1 MDNCKKISVIIEYS
15 EEKKAVVIKKI
26 VFFYNDFAPIVEEFN
41 GISHLSIINDF
52 IKNSGLDGI
61 HSAIESGLISV
72 ISSSREKEMNSL
84 QGEILEEQKRIGE
97 LLTGIIEYAI
107 DKKEKSGDVL
117 SSEYRELAD
126 YFRKSILRN
135 KGQLPPVGLKE
146 IENLAANNEM
156 IREIENARA
165 KMLSGELK
173 EKEYED
179 IYSKYREKLTEEIL
193 KKNTLVNESLNENK
207 KEKSG
212 DVLSSEYRELADYF
226 RKSIL
231 RNKGQL
237 PPVGLKEIENLAAN
251 NEMIREIENARA
263 KMLSGE
269 LKEKEYEDIYSKYR
283 EKLTEEILKKNT
295 LVNES
300 LNENKKENVKTN
312 IGMYGK
318 TSNMSF
324 NEAQKNLNMLNKL
337 DWRSYE
343 GTPVY
348 DEMLNLWEESVATIA
363 DSIYGKQ
370 DAKLKQGENWYSN
383 LLNAAKYYGSSNV
396 SSNSNSWDNF
406 VNAVYGIERVNVEN
420 FSNSINSNNQIQ
432 YNKESSQNYDNISII
447 YDHSD
452 DKLNIKGIVIFS
464 EQHGP
469 IIEKYDPNKHL
480 PIIGNL
486 IKKSG
491 YNLSKQGLID
501 TIKAGRINL
510 VSLNKQKEMTEL
522 ESKISKNQSSSL
534 QSTISHE
541 NNKKEKIFS
550 KSDQELI
557 EYLNKFMLRENG
569 KLSVEDTKRIE
580 ELAKING
587 KIKALE
593 DARMLYLSG
602 QMSKDSF
609 ERILGVPVRQLERKI
624 LNQNSHLE
632 NKEIPTAPLK
642 TLKPNNLY
650 SKPEDWAEQHKPFYY
665 VHDDSSSKL
674 DSTNS
679 KAPISADT
687 VLSRKNTEVKP
698 NGENITASPEVK
710 LNRVNAPISAAATLD
725 RKNTEVKLDRGNV
738 SIPTAA
744 TLDRKNTEAKLDREN
759 VLIPAAAT
767 LDRKNTEAKLDR
779 GNVSVPAT
787 AALDRKNTEAK
798 LDRGNVSIPATATL
812 DRKNTE
818 AKLDRGNVSIPATAA
833 LNRKKTEI
841 KPNSEDY
848 SATAVIPNSLADSS
862 GIKLQKKSLGERA
875 KGIDSSSDEVKNV
888 PVGKEKISVR
898 LKKRWK
904 KIVAAIVATA
914 SLISAGIFGSKLL
927 GKKNQPI
934 QSIPGFQHN
943 QNSGENK
950 NDFDLNS
957 TLEYYF
963 NTMNVPIATRN
974 FILQENVQQFLSQYS
989 NINQLSEV
997 LSALCY
1003 GYESNIL
1010 SSTVGNFR
1018 LDEDGQKYLR
1028 FFTNDFLC
1036 AKVIVNNYT
1045 PEQMLAVF
1053 GNSKVSYEQI
1063 MDGFKSYCNTVATY
1077 GTTATKTLPFKYLTN
1092 GDSVATEALNE
1103 LFDKLSIVNRNRMNG
1118 SLTSKHTDDFIVAVD
1133 NFFVHD
1139 DQKLK
1144 LSEGIKTV
1152 AASLVNSYVIMQDN
1166 FANGEAL
1173 YLHETHGLSKAGI
1186 NLLSPDEKEL
1196 DGTIISENKDS
1207 LLNNIYLLYADDAL
1221 VNQNCLTQKQ
1231 ILLNNIN
1238 EMYKLSNADV
1248 THVMTSF
1255 ANLLYQNGLHEY
1267 GNEISQG
1274 HYSQELLDKI
1284 EAANPA
1290 LASEIDAFEQS
1301 MRASYNNKYISYEVT
1316 TNGVDEL
1323 LGIKGLTNDYNWF
1336 INIREQ
1342 MAYNNYNYD
1351 LISGKRYGAISSAYD
1366 GTFDVPAP
1374 KVTVTKTQENVEYD
1388 ELSSSEKD
1396 IADEQREDLIQTEQE
1411 KLDEQKTEAEKAA
1424 QELIEKIES
1433 GEITTQEQGEEFFEQ
1448 HGGGTL
1454 EPGLVEQVIE
1464 DFTNPELT
1472 EKIDKE
1478 NEERTEAERI
1488 AAEEAAEKEKEE
1500 QAERYQEQLE
1510 LIQQGSSIGGG
1521 QDQEEPD
1528 YSGNPNAGDEQPYV
1542 EPQVSSPEVEELTED
1557 YTDSQSVE
1565 DVQPSDDYFATDP
1578 NLGNAVVDEQP
1589 YIAPQVSSSEV
1600 EELTEDYTDSQSVED
1615 EQSYVEP
1622 QVSSPEVEELTEDYT
1637 DSQSVEDVQPS
1648 DDYFATDPNLGNA
1661 VVDEQPYIAPQVSS
1675 SEVEELTEDYTDS
1688 QSVED
1693 EQSYVEPQVSSPE
1706 VEELTEDY
1714 TDSQSVED
1722 VQPSDDYFAT
1732 DPNLGN
1738 TAIDEQPY
1746 VESPTS
1752 TDVATFTDLEVQE
1765 LQGLLEE
1772 ISPEEIVDVQVVGRS
1787 R

>member
-193 KKNTLVNESLNENK
+193 KKNTLVNESL
-207 KEKSG
+207 
-212 DVLSSEYRELADYF
+212 
-226 RKSIL
+226 
-231 RNKGQL
+231 Q
-237 PPVGLKEIENLAAN
+237 
-251 NEMIREIENARA
+251 
-263 KMLSGE
+263 
-269 LKEKEYEDIYSKYR
+269 
-283 EKLTEEILKKNT
+283 
-295 LVNES
+295 
-300 LNENKKENVKTN
+300 ENKKENVKTN

-406 VNAVYGIERVNVEN
+406 VNAVYGIGRVNVEN

-432 YNKESSQNYDNISII
+432 YNKETSQNYDNISII

-779 GNVSVPAT
+779 ENVLIPAT
-787 AALDRKNTEAK
+787 AALDRKNTEAKLDRENVLIPAADTLDRKNTEAK
-798 LDRGNVSIPATATL
+798 LDRGNVSIPATAAL

-1637 DSQSVEDVQPS
+1637 DSQSVED
-1648 DDYFATDPNLGNA
+1648 
-1661 VVDEQPYIAPQVSS
+1661 
-1675 SEVEELTEDYTDS
+1675 
-1688 QSVED
+1688 

-1738 TAIDEQPY
+1738 AVVDEQPY